1 MRILVASQFLPWPLD
16 SGGNAA
22 LFSTLKCLELD
33 HEFTLVC
40 PVYSARHE
48 GHARELAEQ
57 LPNVRVRWVR
67 CGDPSP
73 GSMVSRLLLRGLEWA
88 RRKLAP
94 PRPASQWPS
103 YPFHPLPA
111 PLIEVLQE
119 ELDRG
124 TDLFQAEF
132 ARMMPLGAWVPKE
145 LPRLFIHHQIQFV
158 YSERFIEAHGGSGAS
173 YLHEMMRVQEL
184 AYLPHFDGV
193 VTFSE
198 EDRRVLLSY
207 MPSVSVHTSPFP
219 IPADVGISREVS
231 EDFNGKFL
239 LVASEGH
246 DPNRDAL
253 EWLLGE
259 IWPMIVK
266 ALPSAHLVVVGR
278 WSRSVQAQ
286 FAAPSVSFPGFVD
299 DLSTTLRGGIMLV
312 PLRIGSGIRVK
323 ILVALA
329 LGVHVVTTPVGG
341 EGLQVRDDEELLSRG
356 SASEFAAA
364 AVELAQQP
372 ELRRRLVTTGLA
384 AVSKHYSA
392 EGVRRRRNEIYA
404 AIAANE
410 HHRVT

>member
-1 MRILVASQFLPWPLD
+1 MRILVTSPTLPWPQD
-16 SGGNAA
+16 AGGKAA
-22 LFSTLKCLELD
+22 QFSTLKCLDSD

-40 PVYSARHE
+40 PVYSARGE
-48 GHARELAEQ
+48 YYAKELANQ
-57 LPNVRVRWVR
+57 LPNVSVRGVR
-67 CGDPSP
+67 CGDASS
-73 GSMVSRLLLRGLEWA
+73 GSMISRFLLRLIGLA
-88 RRKLAP
+88 RRKLVP
-94 PRPASQWPS
+94 PPPANHWPS

-111 PLIEVLQE
+111 PLIHVLQE

-132 ARMMPLGAWVPKE
+132 ARMMPLGAWVPKGV
-145 LPRLFIHHQIQFV
+145 PRLFIHHQIQFV
-158 YSERFIEAHGGSGAS
+158 YSERFIAAHGGSGAS

-198 EDRRVLLSY
+198 EDRRVLLSHL
-207 MPSVSVHTSPFP
+207 PSAGVYTSPFP
-219 IPADVGISREVS
+219 IPTDVGIAREVS
-231 EDFNGKFL
+231 DDFNGQFL
-239 LVASEGH
+239 IVASEGH

-259 IWPMIVK
+259 IWPIIVRD
-266 ALPSAHLVVVGR
+266 LPSARLVVVGR
-278 WSRSVQAQ
+278 WSRSVQAD

-299 DLSTTLRGGIMLV
+299 DLAATLRGGIMLV

-329 LGVHVVTTPVGG
+329 QGVPVVTTPVGG
-341 EGLQVRDDEELLSRG
+341 EGLLARDDEELLSRD

-364 AVELAQQP
+364 AVELARRP
-372 ELRRRLVTTGLA
+372 ELRRRLATAGLA
-384 AVSKHYSA
+384 AVARHYSA

-404 AIAANE
+404 AMVAKE
-410 HHRVT
+410 HDRAI